1 MKLSKSVAELQREHV
16 VLELECI
23 DRMYL
28 NAYVPQLTTEGGVA
42 AFVRGY
48 LGHRFASTKAVAQMT
63 ESFVESIMQF
73 GLDHKIDLVRFKK
86 GERKDHVMQARLRA
100 FRKKYKEGVVFIG
113 VAQEKARVPR
123 TVRKAFGHGGT
134 IPWINYSS
142 AQVNF
147 YYFYCLDEDFGPFFI
162 KFCSYFPYTA
172 KLCLNGHEYL
182 KCQLERRGID
192 YEALDNGI
200 SWCEEVPV
208 AQRICDRFDEQKIE
222 AFFRKWLRRLPHP
235 FSAQDRRAGYRYD
248 LSILQAEFSLTQ
260 IWDQA
265 VSGRCFFEEVIREN
279 IDLGRPEQV
288 QLIFS
293 RKMKKSTVA
302 DGRCRTRIINEG
314 VIPSLH
320 IYYKNTHSK
329 QYHKAAKRGAG
340 LRTETTIN
348 NTYDF
353 GVGRRLRNL
362 SALRQIG
369 FGANRRILELEKL
382 THDCSLGQQSFQ
394 QLQQPAD
401 IEGQRVSALRFGDPR
416 VQALLAVLVIFSLQP
431 QGFRNRDLRPLLAQA
446 LGLDNEQ
453 ITQGKMS
460 YDLRRL
466 RLHRIIQR
474 IAGTHRY
481 QLTALGRR
489 IALFYSRTF
498 NRVVR
503 PGLSHL
509 AHPNLPA
516 DTSNL
521 TAAFHHLEVQLTNYF
536 AEKKAA

>member
-28 NAYVPQLTTEGGVA
+28 NAYVPQLTSEAGVA
-42 AFVRGY
+42 GFVRGH
-48 LGHRFASTKAVAQMT
+48 LGYRFASTKQVAEMT
-63 ESFVESIMQF
+63 DAFVESIMQF
-73 GLDHKIDLVRFKK
+73 GLDDKIDLIRFKK
-86 GERKDHVMQARLRA
+86 GQRKDDVMQARLRA
-100 FRKKYKEGVVFIG
+100 FKKKYQEGVVFIG

-123 TVRKAFGHGGT
+123 TVRKAFGNGGT
-134 IPWINYSS
+134 IPWIDYSS
-142 AQVNF
+142 ANVNF

-172 KLCLNGHEYL
+172 KLCINGHEYL
-182 KCQLERRGID
+182 KCQLEQRGID

-200 SWCEEVPV
+200 SWCEDLPA
-208 AQRICDRFDEQKIE
+208 AQRICDHFDEHKIE

-235 FSAQDRRAGYRYD
+235 FSPRDRRAGYRYD
-248 LSILQAEFSLTQ
+248 LSILQGEFSLTQ

-265 VSGRCFFEEVIREN
+265 VSGRCFFDEVIREN

-293 RKMKKSTVA
+293 RKLKKSTVA

-329 QYHKAAKRGAG
+329 QYHKAAKRRAG

-348 NTYDF
+348 NAYDF
-353 GVGRRLRNL
+353 GIGRRLCNL
-362 SALRQIG
+362 PALRQIG

-382 THDCSLGQQSFQ
+382 THDCSIGQQSFH

-416 VQALLAVLVIFSLQP
+416 VQALFAVLVIFSLQP
-431 QGFRNRDLRPLLAQA
+431 QGFRNRELRPLLAQA
-446 LGLDNEQ
+446 LGLNNQQ

-466 RLHRIIQR
+466 RLHGLIQR

-481 QLTALGRR
+481 ELTALGRR
-489 IALFYSRTF
+489 TALFYSRVF

-503 PGLSHL
+503 PGLSHI
-509 AHPNLPA
+509 AHPNLPL
-516 DTSNL
+516 DSSQL
-521 TAAFHHLEVQLTNYF
+521 TAAFQHLELQLTNYF

>member
-86 GERKDHVMQARLRA
+86 GQRKDHVMQARLRA
-100 FRKKYKEGVVFIG
+100 FKKKYQEGVVFIG

-123 TVRKAFGHGGT
+123 TVRKAFGNGGT

-142 AQVNF
+142 ANVNF

-172 KLCLNGHEYL
+172 KLCINGHEYL

-200 SWCEEVPV
+200 SWCEDVPA

-329 QYHKAAKRGAG
+329 QYHKAAKRRAG

-348 NTYDF
+348 NAYDF

-362 SALRQIG
+362 PALRQIG

-382 THDCSLGQQSFQ
+382 THDCSIGQQSFQ

-416 VQALLAVLVIFSLQP
+416 VQALFAVLVIFSLQP
-431 QGFRNRDLRPLLAQA
+431 QGFRNRELRPLLAQA

-466 RLHRIIQR
+466 RLHGIIER
-474 IAGTHRY
+474 VAGTHRY

-503 PGLSHL
+503 PGLSHI

>member
-1 MKLSKSVAELQREHV
+1 MKLSKSVAELQSEHV
-16 VLELECI
+16 VMELECI

-28 NAYVPQLTTEGGVA
+28 NAYVPQLTTEAGVA
-42 AFVRGY
+42 GFVRGY

-86 GERKDHVMQARLRA
+86 GQRKDNVMQARLRA
-100 FRKKYKEGVVFIG
+100 FKKNLQEGVVFIG

-123 TVRKAFGHGGT
+123 TVRKAFGNGGT
-134 IPWINYSS
+134 IPWIDYSS
-142 AQVNF
+142 ANVNF
-147 YYFYCLDEDFGPFFI
+147 YYFYCLDEEFGPFFI

-172 KLCLNGHEYL
+172 KLCINGHEYL
-182 KCQLERRGID
+182 KCQLDRRGID

-200 SWCEEVPV
+200 SWCEDVPA

-235 FSAQDRRAGYRYD
+235 FRAQDRRAGYRYD

-260 IWDQA
+260 IWDRA

-320 IYYKNTHSK
+320 IYYKHTHSK
-329 QYHKAAKRGAG
+329 QYHKAAKRRAG

-348 NTYDF
+348 NAYDF
-353 GVGRRLRNL
+353 GVGRRLCNL
-362 SALRQIG
+362 PALRQIG
-369 FGANRRILELEKL
+369 FGANRRILQLQKL
-382 THDCSLGQQSFQ
+382 THDCSIGQQSFQ

-416 VQALLAVLVIFSLQP
+416 VQALFAVLVIFSLQP
-431 QGFRNRDLRPLLAQA
+431 QGFRNRELRPLLAQA
-446 LGLDNEQ
+446 LGLDNQQ
-453 ITQGKMS
+453 ITRGKMS

-466 RLHRIIQR
+466 RLHGLIQR

-481 QLTALGRR
+481 ELTVLGRKT
-489 IALFYSRTF
+489 ALFYSRAF

-503 PGLSHL
+503 PGLSHI
-509 AHPNLPA
+509 AHPNLPL
-516 DTSNL
+516 DSSGLN
-521 TAAFHHLEVQLTNYF
+521 AAFQHLELQLTNYF